1 MSDVVAWLDAL
12 FYIKRKR
19 QDFLRP
25 SPWQRK
31 AALSCLKLTIWYSYS
46 VSLKMEVSYVLRI
59 LQQNGSTP
67 ELMDLKVEE
76 GFIEQPD
83 YIISSHW
90 GWLLFILLL
99 ACVALNLA
107 GKGYILWFVNHMAQK
122 RPLNTLITIDQVNR
136 NHNLPE
142 NLSNGCT

>member
-1 MSDVVAWLDAL
+1 MYYV
-12 FYIKRKR
+12 KRRRK
-19 QDFLRP
+19 DFLGP
-25 SPWQRK
+25 SSWQRK
-31 AALSCLKLTIWYSYS
+31 SALSCLKLTIWYSYS
-46 VSLKMEVSYVLRI
+46 VSLKMEASYVLRI
-59 LQQNGSTP
+59 FQQNGSTP

-90 GWLLFILLL
+90 GWLLFIVLLV
-99 ACVALNLA
+99 CVALNLT

-136 NHNLPE
+136 NHNLLE
-142 NLSNGCT
+142 NFSNGCTYSFFR